1 MIFKRKNSQKRLG
14 KKLLSILLIGSML
27 LTGCSTS
34 GGGSSSAETSKLV
47 YANFRDLRDLNP
59 HLYNGE
65 LFAQNLIFES
75 LVKITEDGDF
85 EPWLAESW
93 EISEDGKEY
102 VFKLREDVTFS
113 DGEKFNAE
121 AAKAN
126 FDAILDN
133 ADRHTWL
140 ESVRLMQEVDNSG
153 GKSVEVT
160 GEYELTLRLS
170 EAYYPFLVE
179 LGVTRP
185 FRFISPK
192 CFIDGTTKNG
202 VSDIVGTGS
211 YVLSE
216 NHVDEYYIFKVN
228 EDYWGEKPEIKE
240 IEVKVIPDNQTRVMA
255 LKNGE
260 VDLIYGTNMI
270 DAETYKEFESLD
282 GFKTSISDPISTRM
296 MIINT
301 TDEILGDV
309 KVRKAIQHATD
320 RKTIS
325 ESIFSGIESPAD
337 TVLAK
342 TVPYADID
350 LKAYDYNLDTAKKL
364 LDEAGWKEVK
374 GKTYRQK
381 DGKELSIVL
390 NYCSDSVTEKTIAE
404 FYQSELAK
412 VGIKLEISGEE
423 EQAYRDRMKAGDFD
437 ITFNISWGSPYDPQS
452 FLAGMRMP
460 VYGDYAA
467 QQGLKE
473 KAQIDETILKALTST
488 DEEKRQEYYTYVL
501 TTLHEEA
508 VYIPLTYE
516 RNRAVYNEKVK
527 NVTFNASQFEVPME
541 KMKIEE

>member
-1 MIFKRKNSQKRLG
+1 MFFKRSKIGRLFLG
-14 KKLLSILLIGSML
+14 TLLIGSML
-27 LTGCSTS
+27 FTGCSTS
-34 GGGSSSAETSKLV
+34 TSGGSASSDSQLV

-75 LVKITEDGDF
+75 LVKINDDGEF
-85 EPWLAESW
+85 EPWLASSW
-93 EISEDGKEY
+93 DISEDGKEY
-102 VFKLREDVTFS
+102 VFKLREDVSFT

-170 EAYYPFLVE
+170 EPYYPFLVE

-185 FRFISPK
+185 FRFISPN

-202 VSDIVGTGS
+202 VSDIIGTGS
-211 YVLSE
+211 YVLTE
-216 NHVDEYYIFKVN
+216 NHVDEYAVFNVN
-228 EDYWGEKPEIKE
+228 ENYWGEKPEIQE
-240 IEVKVIPDNQTRVMA
+240 IVAKVIPDNQSRVMA
-255 LKNGE
+255 LENGE

-270 DAETYKEFESLD
+270 DAETYTKFEDLD
-282 GFKTSISDPISTRM
+282 GFETSISDPISTRM
-296 MIINT
+296 MIMNT
-301 TDEILGDV
+301 TDEILGDL

-320 RKTIS
+320 RNAIS
-325 ESIFSGIESPAD
+325 ENIFSGIESPAD

-350 LKAYDYNLDTAKKL
+350 LKAYEYNLDTAKKL
-364 LDEAGWKEVK
+364 LDEAGWKEVE
-374 GKTYRQK
+374 GQAYRQK
-381 DGKELSIVL
+381 DGKELSVVL
-390 NYCSDSVTEKTIAE
+390 NYCSDSVTEKTISE
-404 FYQSELAK
+404 FYQNELAK
-412 VGIKLEISGEE
+412 IGIKLEISGEE
-423 EQAYRDRMKAGDFD
+423 EQAYRDRMKSGEFD

-467 QQGLKE
+467 QQGLEQKE
-473 KAQIDETILKALTST
+473 EIDETILKALTST

-516 RNRAVYNEKVK
+516 RNRAVYNERVK
-527 NVTFNASQFEVPME
+527 NVTFNPSQFEVPME
-541 KMKIEE
+541 KMTLE

>member
-1 MIFKRKNSQKRLG
+1 MKVKRLR
-14 KKLLSILLIGSML
+14 KVVALALSAMLCIGAV
-27 LTGCSTS
+27 GCAKDV
-34 GGGSSSAETSKLV
+34 SSSADAAKTEIV
-47 YANFRDLRDLNP
+47 YASTKDIMDINP
-59 HLYNGE
+59 HLYTGE
-65 LFAQNLIFES
+65 MAAQNMVFES
-75 LVKITEDGDF
+75 LVTINNDGEID
-85 EPWLAESW
+85 PCLATSW
-93 EISEDGKEY
+93 EISKGGLEY
-102 VFKLREDVTFS
+102 TFKLREDVTFT
-113 DGEKFNAE
+113 DGEKFNAD
-121 AAKAN
+121 AVKQN
-126 FDAILDN
+126 FDAVLSN
-133 ADRHTWL
+133 FDRHAWL
-140 ESVRLMQEVDNSG
+140 ELFNQIDKTEVVD
-153 GKSVEVT
+153 
-160 GEYELTLRLS
+160 EYTFKMTLKK
-170 EAYYPFLVE
+170 AYYPSLTE
-179 LGVTRP
+179 LALTRP
-185 FRFISPK
+185 FRMISPK

-216 NHVDEYYIFKVN
+216 NHVDEYSIFKVN

-473 KAQIDETILKALTST
+473 KTQIDETILKALTST

>member
-1 MIFKRKNSQKRLG
+1 
-14 KKLLSILLIGSML
+14 
-27 LTGCSTS
+27 
-34 GGGSSSAETSKLV
+34 
-47 YANFRDLRDLNP
+47 
-59 HLYNGE
+59 
-65 LFAQNLIFES
+65 
-75 LVKITEDGDF
+75 
-85 EPWLAESW
+85 
-93 EISEDGKEY
+93 
-102 VFKLREDVTFS
+102 
-113 DGEKFNAE
+113 
-121 AAKAN
+121 
-126 FDAILDN
+126 
-133 ADRHTWL
+133 
-140 ESVRLMQEVDNSG
+140 
-153 GKSVEVT
+153 
-160 GEYELTLRLS
+160 
-170 EAYYPFLVE
+170 
-179 LGVTRP
+179 
-185 FRFISPK
+185 
-192 CFIDGTTKNG
+192 
-202 VSDIVGTGS
+202 
-211 YVLSE
+211 
-216 NHVDEYYIFKVN
+216 
-228 EDYWGEKPEIKE
+228 
-240 IEVKVIPDNQTRVMA
+240 
-255 LKNGE
+255 
-260 VDLIYGTNMI
+260 
-270 DAETYKEFESLD
+270 
-282 GFKTSISDPISTRM
+282 M

-473 KAQIDETILKALTST
+473 KAQIDKTILKALTST

-501 TTLHEEA
+501 TILHEEA

>member
-1 MIFKRKNSQKRLG
+1 MFFKRSKIGRLFLG
-14 KKLLSILLIGSML
+14 TLLIGSML
-27 LTGCSTS
+27 FTGCSTS
-34 GGGSSSAETSKLV
+34 TSGGSASSDSQLV

-75 LVKITEDGDF
+75 LVKINDDGEF
-85 EPWLAESW
+85 EPWLASSW
-93 EISEDGKEY
+93 DISEDGKEY
-102 VFKLREDVTFS
+102 VFKLREDVSFT

-170 EAYYPFLVE
+170 EPYYPFLVE

-185 FRFISPK
+185 FRFISPN

-202 VSDIVGTGS
+202 VSDIIGTGS
-211 YVLSE
+211 YVLTE
-216 NHVDEYYIFKVN
+216 NHVDEYAVFNVN
-228 EDYWGEKPEIKE
+228 ENYWGEKPEIQE
-240 IEVKVIPDNQTRVMA
+240 IVAKVIPDNQSRVMA
-255 LKNGE
+255 LENGE

-270 DAETYKEFESLD
+270 DAETYTKFEDLD
-282 GFKTSISDPISTRM
+282 GFETSISDPISTRM
-296 MIINT
+296 MIMNT
-301 TDEILGDV
+301 TDEILGDL

-320 RKTIS
+320 RNAIS
-325 ESIFSGIESPAD
+325 ENIFSGIESPAD

-350 LKAYDYNLDTAKKL
+350 LKAYEYNLDTAKKL
-364 LDEAGWKEVK
+364 LDEAGWKEVE
-374 GKTYRQK
+374 GQAYRQK
-381 DGKELSIVL
+381 DGKELSVVL
-390 NYCSDSVTEKTIAE
+390 NYCSDSVTENTISE
-404 FYQSELAK
+404 FYQNELAK
-412 VGIKLEISGEE
+412 IGIKLEISGEE
-423 EQAYRDRMKAGDFD
+423 EQAYRDRMKSGEFD

-467 QQGLKE
+467 QQGLEQKE
-473 KAQIDETILKALTST
+473 EIDETILKALTST

-516 RNRAVYNEKVK
+516 RNRAVYNERVK
-527 NVTFNASQFEVPME
+527 NVTFNPSQFEVPME
-541 KMKIEE
+541 KMTLE

>member
-34 GGGSSSAETSKLV
+34 GRGSSSAETSKLV

-170 EAYYPFLVE
+170 
-179 LGVTRP
+179 
-185 FRFISPK
+185 
-192 CFIDGTTKNG
+192 
-202 VSDIVGTGS
+202 
-211 YVLSE
+211 
-216 NHVDEYYIFKVN
+216 
-228 EDYWGEKPEIKE
+228 EIKE

-541 KMKIEE
+541 KMKI

>member
-1 MIFKRKNSQKRLG
+1 MILKKGRLG
-14 KKLLSILLIGSML
+14 RLLISSLLMGSML

-34 GGGSSSAETSKLV
+34 GDDVSTTEASTLV

-65 LFAQNLIFES
+65 LFAQNLLFES
-75 LVKITEDGDF
+75 LVKINEEGDI

-102 VFKLREDVTFS
+102 VFKLRDDVSFS
-113 DGEKFNAE
+113 DGEKFNAQT
-121 AAKAN
+121 AKAN

-133 ADRHTWL
+133 SERHTWL
-140 ESVRLMQEVDNSG
+140 ESVRLMEEVDESG
-153 GKSVEVT
+153 GQSVEVT

-170 EAYYPFLVE
+170 ESYYPFIVE

-185 FRFISPK
+185 FRFISPN
-192 CFIDGTTKNG
+192 CFIDGTTKDG
-202 VSDIVGTGS
+202 VSDMIGTGS

-216 NHVDEYYIFKVN
+216 NHVDEYSVFKVN
-228 EDYWGEKPEIKE
+228 ENYWGEKPEIEK
-240 IEVKVIPDNQTRVMA
+240 IIAKVIPDNQTRVMA
-255 LKNGE
+255 LENGE

-270 DAETYKEFESLD
+270 DSDTYLKFEELD
-282 GFKTSISDPISTRM
+282 GFETSISDPISTRM
-296 MIINT
+296 MIMNT
-301 TDEILGDV
+301 SDDILGDLN
-309 KVRKAIQHATD
+309 VRKAVQHATD
-320 RKTIS
+320 RNTIS

-350 LKAYDYNLDTAKKL
+350 LEAYEYNLDTAKNL
-364 LDEAGWKEVK
+364 LEQAGWLEVE
-374 GKTYRQK
+374 GQTYRQK
-381 DGKELSIVL
+381 DGKELAISL
-390 NYCSDSVTEKTIAE
+390 HYCTDSVTEKTIAE

-412 VGIKLEISGEE
+412 VGIKLEIIGEE
-423 EQAYRDRMKAGDFD
+423 EQAYRDRMKAGEFD

-467 QQGLKE
+467 QQGLEQKE
-473 KAQIDETILKALTST
+473 QIDETILKALTST
-488 DEEKRQEYYTYVL
+488 DENERQEYYTYVL

-516 RNRAVYNEKVK
+516 R
-527 NVTFNASQFEVPME
+527 FEVPMD
-541 KMKIEE
+541 KMTIGK

>member
-1 MIFKRKNSQKRLG
+1 MFFKRSKIGRLFLG
-14 KKLLSILLIGSML
+14 TLLIGSML
-27 LTGCSTS
+27 FTGCSTS
-34 GGGSSSAETSKLV
+34 TSGGSASSDSQLV

-75 LVKITEDGDF
+75 LVKINDDGEF
-85 EPWLAESW
+85 EPWLASSW
-93 EISEDGKEY
+93 DISEDGKEY
-102 VFKLREDVTFS
+102 VFKLREDVSFT

-170 EAYYPFLVE
+170 EPYYPFLVE

-185 FRFISPK
+185 FRFISPN

-202 VSDIVGTGS
+202 VSDIIGTGS
-211 YVLSE
+211 YVLTE
-216 NHVDEYYIFKVN
+216 NHVDEYAVFNVN
-228 EDYWGEKPEIKE
+228 ENYWGEKPEIQE
-240 IEVKVIPDNQTRVMA
+240 IVAKVIPDNQSRVMA
-255 LKNGE
+255 LENGE

-270 DAETYKEFESLD
+270 DAETYTKFEDLD
-282 GFKTSISDPISTRM
+282 GFETSISDPISTRM
-296 MIINT
+296 MIMNT
-301 TDEILGDV
+301 TDEILGDL

-320 RKTIS
+320 RNAIS
-325 ESIFSGIESPAD
+325 ENIFSGIESPAD

-350 LKAYDYNLDTAKKL
+350 LKAYEYNLDTAKKL
-364 LDEAGWKEVK
+364 LDEAGWKEVE
-374 GKTYRQK
+374 GQAYRQK

-390 NYCSDSVTEKTIAE
+390 NYCSDSVTEKTISE
-404 FYQSELAK
+404 FYQNELAK
-412 VGIKLEISGEE
+412 IGIKLEISGEE
-423 EQAYRDRMKAGDFD
+423 EQAYRDRMKSGEFD

-467 QQGLKE
+467 QQGLEQKE
-473 KAQIDETILKALTST
+473 EIDETILKALTST

-516 RNRAVYNEKVK
+516 RNRAVYNERVK
-527 NVTFNASQFEVPME
+527 NVTFNPSQFEVPME
-541 KMKIEE
+541 KMTLE

>member
-93 EISEDGKEY
+93 KISEDGKEY

-192 CFIDGTTKNG
+192 CFIEGTTKNG

-216 NHVDEYYIFKVN
+216 NHVDEYSIFKVN

>member
-93 EISEDGKEY
+93 KISEDGKEY

-216 NHVDEYYIFKVN
+216 NHVDEYSIFKVN

-296 MIINT
+296 IIINT

-350 LKAYDYNLDTAKKL
+350 LKAYDYNLDTAKEL

>member
-93 EISEDGKEY
+93 KISEDGKEY

-216 NHVDEYYIFKVN
+216 NHVDEYSIFKVN

-404 FYQSELAK
+404 FYQSELSK